1 VLTPPSLR
9 PPWLDAPSPEVRR
22 KASRIG
28 RLVAIGTTLPM
39 AVYVTLSF
47 PAARTARMIGA
58 ALVVLWYVLTFTI
71 AKRVALEWLK

>member
-1 VLTPPSLR
+1 MQVLPSSP
-9 PPWLDAPSPEVRR
+9 PPWLAAPSPEARR

-47 PAARTARMIGA
+47 PAERTARLVGA
-58 ALVVLWYVLTFTI
+58 ACVLLWYGLTLTI
-71 AKRVALEWLK
+71 AKRVAVEWFK